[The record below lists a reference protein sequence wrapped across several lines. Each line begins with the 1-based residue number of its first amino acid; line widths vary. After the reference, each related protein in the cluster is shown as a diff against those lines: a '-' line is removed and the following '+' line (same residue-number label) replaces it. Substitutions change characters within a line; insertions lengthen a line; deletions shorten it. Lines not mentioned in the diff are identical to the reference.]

1 MPIVDLKV
9 RSGEH
14 WDAFDYTWEA
24 STIENAEWEGS
35 AVQILAVNEGSLG
48 NFHPGLVNAGIQGS
62 LYTPLLDRRYH
73 AGAGAISYHPGNGF
87 VSKQALKQGDEV
99 FITYG
104 EHWFR
109 GREHYLGTIPLSAD
123 YEKANDMVASLAGL
137 VKSNDTGTTS
147 TCTTLTED
155 DVQQLMTWLKDDV
168 VVTNVD
174 PAVKVVL
181 QDMETLADLEAILQ
195 SNGTAQVTS
204 PRMTL
209 DWLDQHGQCLDHLYT
224 QLSSI
229 EGAGVGAFARRPL
242 TEGQVIIA
250 SPVLFTYGQDVL
262 RVQRQRSNDNDD
274 DDDNEHPQQHS
285 SDDVNEFQVALN
297 YHFGHANSTLLMIP
311 INTAIAMNHYIDH
324 QSKSNS
330 GGSEGTGT
338 SPNARVQ
345 WSASD
350 AKSEYIRQRH
360 LADQRKDSYA
370 TLVLEFVATRDIAP
384 DEEILIDYG
393 DEWQGE
399 YGNSH

>member
-1 MPIVDLKV
+1 MPIVDLIKV

-14 WDAFDYTWEA
+14 WDAFDNTWEA

-99 FITYG
+99 FITYR

-109 GREHYLGTIPLSAD
+109 GREYYLGTIPLSAD
-123 YEKANDMVASLAGL
+123 YDKANDMVASLAGL
-137 VKSNDTGTTS
+137 VSNGTGTTS
-147 TCTTLTED
+147 TLTED
-155 DVQQLMTWLKDDV
+155 DVQQLMPWLKDDV

-195 SNGTAQVTS
+195 SNGTTQVTS
-204 PRMTL
+204 PRMTIE
-209 DWLDQHGQCLDHLYT
+209 WLDQHGQCLDHLYT

-229 EGAGVGAFARRPL
+229 EGAGVGAFARRSL
-242 TEGQVIIA
+242 NEEQVIIA
-250 SPVLFTYGQDVL
+250 SPVLFTYGQEVL
-262 RVQRQRSNDNDD
+262 RVHKRSND
-274 DDDNEHPQQHS
+274 DDNDEQHS
-285 SDDVNEFQVALN
+285 SDEVNEFQVALN

-311 INTAIAMNHYIDH
+311 INTAIAMNHYHDP
-324 QSKSNS
+324 SGGNS
-330 GGSEGTGT
+330 GT
-338 SPNARVQ
+338 PNARVQ
-345 WSASD
+345 WMASD
-350 AKSEYIRQRH
+350 AKSEYIRNDNWPINEKIPMRRWCWSLWPHGTLRQTRRFS
-360 LADQRKDSYA
+360 LIMA
-370 TLVLEFVATRDIAP
+370 TNGKVSNLMCVCMYYVL
-384 DEEILIDYG
+384 
-393 DEWQGE
+393 
-399 YGNSH
+399 